1 MLLSPGSSARAPPGV
16 LDAGLVVKWVI
27 KAASQESELNY
38 KEKLIRMRGT
48 GL

>member
-1 MLLSPGSSARAPPGV
+1 MLLSPGSSARAPQGV

>member
-1 MLLSPGSSARAPPGV
+1 MLTSPGSGASVAQGV

-27 KAASQESELNY
+27 KDASQESELNH